1 MDGSVD
7 NEAEAWAPESK
18 IADVCGIP
26 VKELILSAGDTA
38 LDNSLQR
45 ILHELDRPQEV
56 SATFSNA
63 VG

>member
-1 MDGSVD
+1 MDGIVD
-7 NEAEAWAPESK
+7 NEAEAWTPESK
-18 IADVCGIP
+18 IADVRGIP
-26 VKELILSAGDTA
+26 VKELILSVGDTA

-45 ILHELDRPQEV
+45 ILDELDQEV